1 MLVGG
6 AGAAGLGWL
15 RVVIDLL
22 CRESAAGGGF
32 LAHVHACG
40 GGGGGG
46 RGLKVNWLCGLLC
59 MSKEEKREEHK
70 IETYSPTWQSGK
82 HSLSDLRFQ
91 NNITCRVGAEF

>member
-22 CRESAAGGGF
+22 CRESTVGGGF
-32 LAHVHACG
+32 LAQVQACG

-59 MSKEEKREEHK
+59 MSKIERRKTENKKLTLLLWEHSM
-70 IETYSPTWQSGK
+70 T
-82 HSLSDLRFQ
+82 DLLGFQ
-91 NNITCRVGAEF
+91 IM